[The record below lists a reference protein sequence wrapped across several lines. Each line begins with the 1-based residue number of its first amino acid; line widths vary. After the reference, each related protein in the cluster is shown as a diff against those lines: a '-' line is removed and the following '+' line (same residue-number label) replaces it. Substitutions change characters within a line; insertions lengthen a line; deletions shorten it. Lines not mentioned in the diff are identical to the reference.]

1 MSGGNPMQITQPSLT
16 QLCVTWPRYPRATH
30 QEIVRRLK
38 LISGATFDKEH
49 ACWFVPAWQGDKLM
63 DSFPRAAYSVDAVW
77 ACTDAHSKRTA
88 TFYDALVS
96 LGVRFV
102 FDAHGA
108 ICAVGKGI
116 SPLLQELVDVRADAL
131 RPLVLRD
138 QAKARKVAT
147 LARDTDERL
156 AVIGRGI
163 QNAAAKAQRDAVR
176 RPRWKRKK
184 GTNDMVQKG
193 LGL

>member
-1 MSGGNPMQITQPSLT
+1 MQITQSSPT

-38 LISGATFDKEH
+38 LINGATFDKDH

-63 DSFPRAAYSVDAVW
+63 DNFPRASYSVDAVW

-88 TFYDALVS
+88 TFYDALVA
-96 LGVRFV
+96 LGARFV

-108 ICAVGKGI
+108 ICAVGEGV
-116 SPLLQELVDVRADAL
+116 SPLLQELVDARSDAL

-138 QAKARKVAT
+138 QGKVRKAAT
-147 LARDTDERL
+147 PARDTDDTDERL

-163 QNAAAKAQRDAVR
+163 QNAQAKAERDAAR

-184 GTNDMVQKG
+184 GTGDMVQKG